1 MATKRPTSIYGGK
14 LKQMPD
20 GDTLPP
26 GNLDLAS
33 QSEAETGTNNTKVM
47 TPLRTAQAISALGGG
62 GGGVS
67 DGLAIAYAI
76 ALG

>member
-1 MATKRPTSIYGGK
+1 MQEI
-14 LKQMPD
+14 PD
-20 GDTLPP
+20 GDTVPTA
-26 GNLDLAS
+26 NLDLAS
-33 QSEAETGTNNTKVM
+33 QAEAEAGTASTKVM
-47 TPLRTAQAISALGGG
+47 TPQRTAQAIAALGG